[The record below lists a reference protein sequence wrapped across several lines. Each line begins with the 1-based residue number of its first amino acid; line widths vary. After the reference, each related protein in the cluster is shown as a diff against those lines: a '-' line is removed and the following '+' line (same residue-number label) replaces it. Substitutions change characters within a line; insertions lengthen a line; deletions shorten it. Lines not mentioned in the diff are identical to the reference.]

1 MVTEKKRLCVFDAW
15 EKYGTSVFKK
25 KKKAN
30 GWKERL
36 IFQWEVKDKSR
47 KTRDLDRGDYRKRK
61 KDEMEEHFGSR
72 KSRAEGGKEA
82 GGEVD
87 ES

>member
-1 MVTEKKRLCVFDAW
+1 M
-15 EKYGTSVFKK
+15 
-25 KKKAN
+25 
-30 GWKERL
+30 
-36 IFQWEVKDKSR
+36 KDKSR